1 MTEVKEKDC
10 VNEEAEPVHRETV
23 ENSDGN
29 IAAAAE
35 VAPRRP
41 PEGGG
46 KSEAAEGEKAAD
58 GEFDAQEEAG
68 LKELQALEEIAE
80 RQARSRTVALQ
91 ILGDIPDT
99 DFKPPD
105 NVLFICKLN
114 PYTEEDDL
122 ETLFVRFGKI
132 LSCDIIRDWKTND
145 SLQYGFIEFEKK
157 ESAEAAYFKMQNVL
171 VDDRRI
177 HVGFCQSVGRQYR
190 KFKKEGN
197 TASPEDADAIGARE
211 NTSSRGGGR
220 GGRGRFGNRGGSFRG
235 RGGFQSR
242 GSGGSRWDDRERSG
256 NTGATK
262 SADSLLGAF
271 EAPQRGGDKKYDLI
285 MPPIG
290 RDEASSATAERP
302 SKKTK
307 R

>member
-10 VNEEAEPVHRETV
+10 VNEEAEPCYRETV

-46 KSEAAEGEKAAD
+46 KSEAAEGEKTAD

-80 RQARSRTVALQ
+80 RQARSRT
-91 ILGDIPDT
+91 DIPDA
-99 DFKPPD
+99 DFKPPE

-114 PYTEEDDL
+114 PHTQAYDL
-122 ETLFVRFGKI
+122 EIMFVRFGKI

-157 ESAEAAYFKMQNVL
+157 ESAEAAYFEMRNMWWSITGGYMWV
-171 VDDRRI
+171 
-177 HVGFCQSVGRQYR
+177 SVSRLAGS
-190 KFKKEGN
+190 
-197 TASPEDADAIGARE
+197 TASSRKRAIRRVHRMRTQLE
-211 NTSSRGGGR
+211 RG
-220 GGRGRFGNRGGSFRG
+220 
-235 RGGFQSR
+235 
-242 GSGGSRWDDRERSG
+242 
-256 NTGATK
+256 
-262 SADSLLGAF
+262 
-271 EAPQRGGDKKYDLI
+271 
-285 MPPIG
+285 
-290 RDEASSATAERP
+290 
-302 SKKTK
+302 KT